1 MFKVLQFK
9 VLRIH
14 SFATASRHFRME
26 EVEFRNK
33 LIIVVFPDTSHL
45 ILSNKSYLSCF

>member
-9 VLRIH
+9 VLRLHDI

-26 EVEFRNK
+26 EVEFGNE
-33 LIIVVFPDTSHL
+33 L
-45 ILSNKSYLSCF
+45 ILIALIAV

>member
-9 VLRIH
+9 VLRLQNI

-26 EVEFRNK
+26 ELEFGNE
-33 LIIVVFPDTSHL
+33 LIIDL
-45 ILSNKSYLSCF
+45 E